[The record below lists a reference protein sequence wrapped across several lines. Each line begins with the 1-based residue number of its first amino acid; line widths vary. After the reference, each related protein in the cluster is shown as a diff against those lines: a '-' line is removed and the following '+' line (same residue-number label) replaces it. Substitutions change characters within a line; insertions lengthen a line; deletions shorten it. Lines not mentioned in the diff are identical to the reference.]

1 MLLCIMDFIS
11 SVLWELQD
19 GLVTSTLTIDELFLL
34 RDSEYICDMYDIG
47 VLQCRKM
54 RMGGGR

>member
-1 MLLCIMDFIS
+1 MDFIS
-11 SVLWELQD
+11 FVLWELQD